1 MFKKEVLHFTCLA
14 PQNMVDSGQQCFVF
28 LEQFERFFFAY
39 TSSCLHKK
47 TVCVCVKNVS
57 LLLNDGHLSRNTL
70 ALLWFQI
77 SQLFVRLL
85 THEIFI

>member
-14 PQNMVDSGQQCFVF
+14 TQNMVDSRQQCFVF

-39 TSSCLHKK
+39 TSSCLHK
-47 TVCVCVKNVS
+47 TVCVKNVS